1 MDVGFGWVSIVPFIP
16 RHRTHLSVGSSVASC
31 SVCHHAIRSGPARFG
46 PPSPAPMRCAC
57 GVCLCVPPCPPA
69 CYCSCKPS
77 TLVSVPVVSCASSH
91 CSSVSAPCS
100 SAVSSLPPRLPRLLP
115 LRLYVYAHSPP
126 RTPRFQL
133 LEKRFPD
140 RSLFL
145 VLASSRKRQ
154 PEANRQP
161 GMSAEQTASPLPW
174 PHTRYSNTITPN
186 LDIPPGPGRAGGCE
200 RYCPTLGEPHGACLP
215 RGGTRACGEAA

>member
-1 MDVGFGWVSIVPFIP
+1 MQLAPVPAAERMGEVGRWGLDVGFGCGSIIFFIP
-16 RHRTHLSVGSSVASC
+16 RHRTLLSVGSSVASC
-31 SVCHHAIRSGPARFG
+31 SACHHAIRNAPARFG

-115 LRLYVYAHSPP
+115 LLLYVYAHSPP
-126 RTPRFQL
+126 RTTL
-133 LEKRFPD
+133 SK
-140 RSLFL
+140 
-145 VLASSRKRQ
+145 VL
-154 PEANRQP
+154 
-161 GMSAEQTASPLPW
+161 
-174 PHTRYSNTITPN
+174 N
-186 LDIPPGPGRAGGCE
+186 L
-200 RYCPTLGEPHGACLP
+200 Y
-215 RGGTRACGEAA
+215 